1 MGGVIVGDKACLA
14 VVSTSSLLFCSKSQ
28 FSWLATF
35 LGQGGRNSPA
45 ELLLERISGQM
56 RGVRRGAAL
65 WVSCLFPVPTAQN
78 NLYTKV
84 TYFRVKFAL
93 SFSSWLISS
102 FLSLNIPMIYF
113 TIPLLDVVS
122 ISVLEI
128 PREYF
133 VNMHSGAHVHK
144 FLRGQC

>member
-56 RGVRRGAAL
+56 RGVRRELLCGLA
-65 WVSCLFPVPTAQN
+65 V
-78 NLYTKV
+78 
-84 TYFRVKFAL
+84 
-93 SFSSWLISS
+93 FSSAYSS
-102 FLSLNIPMIYF
+102 
-113 TIPLLDVVS
+113 
-122 ISVLEI
+122 
-128 PREYF
+128 
-133 VNMHSGAHVHK
+133 K
-144 FLRGQC
+144 